1 MKTIGTKF
9 LAIAA
14 AGLLGLSVSSCKK
27 EVTPNP
33 KKTTGISSVA
43 TAAQSMQSMS
53 TAFDYTMRIM
63 DALENKDF
71 SFKNDALAELA
82 TCANVFIDS
91 VSNPHICVIDFGT
104 GCMDDHGSMRSGII
118 HIEYNAERFKDPGTY
133 VHVTFSNFKVD
144 SIEHN
149 GTFNASNNGYNGDGK
164 LNYSLAANITAEN
177 VNDGSSISGQAAV
190 DAVMAQGGDTKTKED
205 DLVHLTGYLNAS
217 TSGGQIFE
225 IDVMNTL
232 EVNRSQVCDGQI
244 TSGELRIQQS
254 DYPDKY
260 LDYGSGTCDGLATEI
275 IEGNSQVVNLED
287 YNMFEK

>member
-27 EVTPNP
+27 EITPNP
-33 KKTTGISSVA
+33 PKNTGISSVA
-43 TAAQSMQSMS
+43 TAAQSMQSMG

-71 SFKNDALAELA
+71 SFKNNALAELA
-82 TCANVFIDS
+82 TCANVIIDS
-91 VSNPHICVIDFGT
+91 VSNPHICVMDFGT
-104 GCMDDHGSMRSGII
+104 GCTNDEGSVRSGII
-118 HIEYNAERFKDPGTY
+118 HIEYNGEKFRDPGTY
-133 VHVTFSNFKVD
+133 VHVTFSNFKID
-144 SIEHN
+144 SIEYN

-177 VNDGSSISGQAAV
+177 VNTGSIISGQAAV

-217 TSGGQIFE
+217 TSGGEVFQV
-225 IDVMNTL
+225 DVMNAL
-232 EVNRSQVCDGQI
+232 ELNRSSVCDGQI
-244 TSGELRIQQS
+244 TIGELRIQQS
-254 DYPDKY
+254 GYPDKY
-260 LDYGSGTCDGLATEI
+260 LDYGSGTCDGVATEI

-287 YNMFEK
+287 YDMFQE